1 MKNKTH
7 QKRVAAIHDLS
18 GFGKCSLTVA
28 LPILSAAGIETSA
41 IPTAILST
49 HTGGISGYTYRDLTE
64 DMRPVMKHWKSLDIK
79 FDAIYTGF
87 LGSFEQLDI
96 VREFFDAFRQEDN
109 LILVD
114 PVMGDNGRPYR
125 TCTPEL
131 RRRMSELAAAADIIT
146 PNITEAAMLLE
157 ESYPAAPLTRSEA
170 KSMLLRL
177 SHMGPKRV
185 VITGAELAQGGLASL
200 GYDGE
205 NGSFWYVPC
214 EYIPVH
220 YPGCGDIY
228 ASVLL
233 GAELSGASLPIAMAR
248 AAAFTELCVKTTYS
262 YGSDPRYGVMLES
275 VLGSLLKNE
284 VTGAF
289 RAL

>member
-1 MKNKTH
+1 MEKRPA
-7 QKRVAAIHDLS
+7 RVAAIHDLS
-18 GFGKCSLTVA
+18 GFGRCSISVI
-28 LPILSAAGIETSA
+28 LPVLSAMGVQVCPV
-41 IPTAILST
+41 PTAVLSS
-49 HTGGISGYTYRDLTE
+49 HTGGLGDPVIRDLTDYIE
-64 DMRPVMKHWKSLDIK
+64 PALRQYQSLGVE
-79 FDAIYTGF
+79 FEAVYTGF
-87 LGSFEQLDI
+87 LGSGEQVDCCL
-96 VREFFDAFRQEDN
+96 EFFKAYPKA
-109 LILVD
+109 LKIVD

>member
-1 MKNKTH
+1 MEKRPA
-7 QKRVAAIHDLS
+7 RVAAIHDLS
-18 GFGKCSLTVA
+18 GFGRCSISVI
-28 LPILSAAGIETSA
+28 LPVLSAMGVQVCPV
-41 IPTAILST
+41 PTAVLSS
-49 HTGGISGYTYRDLTE
+49 HTGGLGDPVIRDLTDYIE
-64 DMRPVMKHWKSLDIK
+64 PALRHYQSLGVE
-79 FDAIYTGF
+79 FEAVYTGF
-87 LGSFEQLDI
+87 LGSGEQVDCCL
-96 VREFFDAFRQEDN
+96 EFFKAYPKA
-109 LILVD
+109 LKIVD

-275 VLGSLLKNE
+275 VLVSLLKNE

>member
-1 MKNKTH
+1 MEKRPA
-7 QKRVAAIHDLS
+7 RVAAIHDLS
-18 GFGKCSLTVA
+18 GFGRCSISVI
-28 LPILSAAGIETSA
+28 LPVLSAMGVQVCPV
-41 IPTAILST
+41 PTAVLSS
-49 HTGGISGYTYRDLTE
+49 HTGGLGDPVIRDLTDYIE
-64 DMRPVMKHWKSLDIK
+64 PALRHYQSLGVE
-79 FDAIYTGF
+79 FEAVYTGF
-87 LGSFEQLDI
+87 LGSGEQVDCCL
-96 VREFFDAFRQEDN
+96 EFFKAYPKA
-109 LILVD
+109 LKIVD

-248 AAAFTELCVKTTYS
+248 ATAFTELCVKTTYS

>member
-1 MKNKTH
+1 MEKRPA
-7 QKRVAAIHDLS
+7 RVAAIHDLS
-18 GFGKCSLTVA
+18 GFGRCSISVI
-28 LPILSAAGIETSA
+28 LPVLSAMGVQVCPV
-41 IPTAILST
+41 PTAVLSS
-49 HTGGISGYTYRDLTE
+49 HTGGLGDPVIRDLTDYIE
-64 DMRPVMKHWKSLDIK
+64 PALRHYQSLGVE
-79 FDAIYTGF
+79 FEAVYTGF
-87 LGSFEQLDI
+87 LGSGEQVDCCL
-96 VREFFDAFRQEDN
+96 EFFKAYPKA
-109 LILVD
+109 LKIVD

-220 YPGCGDIY
+220 YPGCVDIY

>member
-1 MKNKTH
+1 MEKRPA
-7 QKRVAAIHDLS
+7 RVAAIHDLS
-18 GFGKCSLTVA
+18 GFGRCSISVI
-28 LPILSAAGIETSA
+28 LPVLSAMGVQVCPV
-41 IPTAILST
+41 PTAVLSS
-49 HTGGISGYTYRDLTE
+49 HTGGLGDPVIRDLTDYIE
-64 DMRPVMKHWKSLDIK
+64 PALRHYQSLGVE
-79 FDAIYTGF
+79 FEAVYTGF
-87 LGSFEQLDI
+87 LGSGEQVDCCL
-96 VREFFDAFRQEDN
+96 EFFKAYPKA
-109 LILVD
+109 LKIVD

-233 GAELSGASLPIAMAR
+233 GAELSDASLPIAMAR

>member
-1 MKNKTH
+1 MEKRPA
-7 QKRVAAIHDLS
+7 RVAAIHDLS
-18 GFGKCSLTVA
+18 GFGRCSISVI
-28 LPILSAAGIETSA
+28 LPVLSAMGVQVCPV
-41 IPTAILST
+41 PTAVLSS
-49 HTGGISGYTYRDLTE
+49 HTGGLGDPVIRDLTDYIE
-64 DMRPVMKHWKSLDIK
+64 PALRHYQSLGVE
-79 FDAIYTGF
+79 FEAVYTGF
-87 LGSFEQLDI
+87 LGSGEQVDCCL
-96 VREFFDAFRQEDN
+96 EFFKAYPKALKIVE
-109 LILVD
+109 

>member
-1 MKNKTH
+1 MEKRPA
-7 QKRVAAIHDLS
+7 RVAAIHDLS
-18 GFGKCSLTVA
+18 GFGRCSISVI
-28 LPILSAAGIETSA
+28 LPVLSAMGVQVCPV
-41 IPTAILST
+41 PTAVLSS
-49 HTGGISGYTYRDLTE
+49 HTGGLGDPVIRDLTDYIE
-64 DMRPVMKHWKSLDIK
+64 PALRHYQSLGVE
-79 FDAIYTGF
+79 FEAVYTGF
-87 LGSFEQLDI
+87 LGSGEQVDCCL
-96 VREFFDAFRQEDN
+96 EFFKAYPKA
-109 LILVD
+109 LKIVD

-214 EYIPVH
+214 EYIPVQ

>member
-1 MKNKTH
+1 MEKRPA
-7 QKRVAAIHDLS
+7 RVAAIHDLS
-18 GFGKCSLTVA
+18 GFGRCSISLI
-28 LPILSAAGIETSA
+28 LPVLSAMGVQVCPV
-41 IPTAILST
+41 PTAVLSS
-49 HTGGISGYTYRDLTE
+49 HTGGLGDPVIRDLTDYIE
-64 DMRPVMKHWKSLDIK
+64 PALRHYQSLGVE
-79 FDAIYTGF
+79 FEAVYTGF
-87 LGSFEQLDI
+87 LGSGEQVDCCL
-96 VREFFDAFRQEDN
+96 EFFKAYPKA
-109 LILVD
+109 LKIVD

>member
-1 MKNKTH
+1 MEKRPA
-7 QKRVAAIHDLS
+7 RVAAIHDLS
-18 GFGKCSLTVA
+18 GFGRCSISVI
-28 LPILSAAGIETSA
+28 LPVLSAMGVQVCPV
-41 IPTAILST
+41 PTAVLSS
-49 HTGGISGYTYRDLTE
+49 HTGGLGDPVIRGLTDYIE
-64 DMRPVMKHWKSLDIK
+64 PALRHYQSLGVE
-79 FDAIYTGF
+79 FEAVYTGF
-87 LGSFEQLDI
+87 LGSGEQVDCCL
-96 VREFFDAFRQEDN
+96 EFFKAYPKA
-109 LILVD
+109 LKIVD

>member
-1 MKNKTH
+1 MEKRPA
-7 QKRVAAIHDLS
+7 RVAAIHDLS
-18 GFGKCSLTVA
+18 GFGRCSISVI
-28 LPILSAAGIETSA
+28 LPVLSAMGVQVCPV
-41 IPTAILST
+41 PTAVLSS
-49 HTGGISGYTYRDLTE
+49 HTGGLGDPVIRDLTDYIE
-64 DMRPVMKHWKSLDIK
+64 PALRHYQSLGVE
-79 FDAIYTGF
+79 FEAVYTGF
-87 LGSFEQLDI
+87 LGSGEQVDCCL
-96 VREFFDAFRQEDN
+96 EFVKAYPKA
-109 LILVD
+109 LKIVD

>member
-1 MKNKTH
+1 MEKRPA
-7 QKRVAAIHDLS
+7 RVAAIHDLS
-18 GFGKCSLTVA
+18 GFGRCSISVI
-28 LPILSAAGIETSA
+28 LPVLSAMGVQVCPV
-41 IPTAILST
+41 PTAVLSS
-49 HTGGISGYTYRDLTE
+49 HTGGLGDPVIRDLTDYIE
-64 DMRPVMKHWKSLDIK
+64 PALRHYQSLGVE
-79 FDAIYTGF
+79 FEAVYTGF
-87 LGSFEQLDI
+87 LGSGEQVDCCL
-96 VREFFDAFRQEDN
+96 EFFKAYPKA
-109 LILVD
+109 LKIVD
-114 PVMGDNGRPYR
+114 PVMGDNVRPYR

-177 SHMGPKRV
+177 SLMGPKRV

>member
-1 MKNKTH
+1 MEKRPA
-7 QKRVAAIHDLS
+7 RVAAIHDLS
-18 GFGKCSLTVA
+18 GFGRCSISVI
-28 LPILSAAGIETSA
+28 LPVLSAMGVQVCPV
-41 IPTAILST
+41 PTAVLSS
-49 HTGGISGYTYRDLTE
+49 HTGGLGDPVIRDLTDYIE
-64 DMRPVMKHWKSLDIK
+64 PALRNYQSLGVE
-79 FDAIYTGF
+79 FEAVYTGF
-87 LGSFEQLDI
+87 LGSGEQVDCCL
-96 VREFFDAFRQEDN
+96 EFFKAYPKA
-109 LILVD
+109 LKIVD

-131 RRRMSELAAAADIIT
+131 RCRMSELAAAADIIT

>member
-1 MKNKTH
+1 MEKRPA
-7 QKRVAAIHDLS
+7 RVAAIHDLS
-18 GFGKCSLTVA
+18 GFGRCSISVI
-28 LPILSAAGIETSA
+28 LPVLSAMGVQVCPV
-41 IPTAILST
+41 PTAVLSS
-49 HTGGISGYTYRDLTE
+49 HTGGLGDPDLTDYIE
-64 DMRPVMKHWKSLDIK
+64 PALRHYQSLGVE
-79 FDAIYTGF
+79 FEAVYTGF
-87 LGSFEQLDI
+87 LGSGEQVDCCL
-96 VREFFDAFRQEDN
+96 EFFKAYPKA
-109 LILVD
+109 LKIVD

>member
-1 MKNKTH
+1 MEKRPA
-7 QKRVAAIHDLS
+7 RVAAIHDLS
-18 GFGKCSLTVA
+18 GFGRCSISVI
-28 LPILSAAGIETSA
+28 LPVLSAMGVQVCPV
-41 IPTAILST
+41 PTAVLSS
-49 HTGGISGYTYRDLTE
+49 HTGGLGDPVIRDLTDYIE
-64 DMRPVMKHWKSLDIK
+64 PALRHYQSLGVE
-79 FDAIYTGF
+79 FEAVYTGF
-87 LGSFEQLDI
+87 LGSGEQVDCCL
-96 VREFFDAFRQEDN
+96 EFFKAYPKA
-109 LILVD
+109 LKIVD

-185 VITGAELAQGGLASL
+185 AITGAELAQGGLASL

>member
-1 MKNKTH
+1 MEKRPA
-7 QKRVAAIHDLS
+7 RVAAIHDLS
-18 GFGKCSLTVA
+18 GFGRCSISVI
-28 LPILSAAGIETSA
+28 LPVLSAMGVQVCPV
-41 IPTAILST
+41 PTAVLSS
-49 HTGGISGYTYRDLTE
+49 HTGGLGDPVIRDLTDYIE
-64 DMRPVMKHWKSLDIK
+64 PALRHYQSLGVE
-79 FDAIYTGF
+79 FEAVYTGF
-87 LGSFEQLDI
+87 LGSGEQVDCCL
-96 VREFFDAFRQEDN
+96 EFFKAYPKA
-109 LILVD
+109 LKIVD

-177 SHMGPKRV
+177 SHMGPKSV

>member
-1 MKNKTH
+1 MEKRPA
-7 QKRVAAIHDLS
+7 RVAAIHDLS
-18 GFGKCSLTVA
+18 GFGRCSISVI
-28 LPILSAAGIETSA
+28 LPVLSAMGVQVCPV
-41 IPTAILST
+41 PTAVLSS
-49 HTGGISGYTYRDLTE
+49 HTGGLGDPVIRDLTDYIE
-64 DMRPVMKHWKSLDIK
+64 PALRHYQSLGVE
-79 FDAIYTGF
+79 FEAVYTGF
-87 LGSFEQLDI
+87 LGSGEQVDCCL
-96 VREFFDAFRQEDN
+96 EFFKAYPKA
-109 LILVD
+109 LKIVD

-262 YGSDPRYGVMLES
+262 YGSDSRYGVMLES

>member
-1 MKNKTH
+1 MEKRPA
-7 QKRVAAIHDLS
+7 RVAAIHDLS
-18 GFGKCSLTVA
+18 GFGRCSISVI
-28 LPILSAAGIETSA
+28 LPVLSAMGVQVCPV
-41 IPTAILST
+41 PTAVLSS
-49 HTGGISGYTYRDLTE
+49 HTGGLGDPVIRDLTDYIE
-64 DMRPVMKHWKSLDIK
+64 PALRHYQSLGVE
-79 FDAIYTGF
+79 FEAVYTGF
-87 LGSFEQLDI
+87 LGSGEQVDCCL
-96 VREFFDAFRQEDN
+96 EFFKAYPKA
-109 LILVD
+109 LKIVD

-177 SHMGPKRV
+177 SHRGPKRV
-185 VITGAELAQGGLASL
+185 VRTGAELAQGGLASL

-248 AAAFTELCVKTTYS
+248 AATFTELCVKTTYS

>member
-1 MKNKTH
+1 MEKRPA
-7 QKRVAAIHDLS
+7 RVAAIHDLS
-18 GFGKCSLTVA
+18 GFGRCSISVI
-28 LPILSAAGIETSA
+28 LPVLSAMGVQVCPV
-41 IPTAILST
+41 PTAVLSS
-49 HTGGISGYTYRDLTE
+49 HTGGLGDPVIRDLTDYIE
-64 DMRPVMKHWKSLDIK
+64 PALRHYQSLGVK
-79 FDAIYTGF
+79 FEAVYTGF
-87 LGSFEQLDI
+87 LGSGEQVDCCL
-96 VREFFDAFRQEDN
+96 EFFKAYPKA
-109 LILVD
+109 LKIVD

-157 ESYPAAPLTRSEA
+157 ESYHAAPLTRSEA

>member
-1 MKNKTH
+1 MEKRPA
-7 QKRVAAIHDLS
+7 RVAAIHDLS
-18 GFGKCSLTVA
+18 GFGRCSISVI
-28 LPILSAAGIETSA
+28 LPVLSAMGVQVCPV
-41 IPTAILST
+41 PTAVLSS
-49 HTGGISGYTYRDLTE
+49 HTGGLGDPVIRDLTDYIE
-64 DMRPVMKHWKSLDIK
+64 PALRHYQSLGVE
-79 FDAIYTGF
+79 FEAVYTGF
-87 LGSFEQLDI
+87 LGSGEQVDCCL
-96 VREFFDAFRQEDN
+96 EFFKAYPKA
-109 LILVD
+109 LKIVD

-228 ASVLL
+228 ASALL

>member
-1 MKNKTH
+1 MEKRPA
-7 QKRVAAIHDLS
+7 RVAAIHDLS
-18 GFGKCSLTVA
+18 GFGRCSISVI
-28 LPILSAAGIETSA
+28 LPVLSAMGVQVCPV
-41 IPTAILST
+41 PTAVLSS
-49 HTGGISGYTYRDLTE
+49 HTGGLGDPVIRDLTDYIE
-64 DMRPVMKHWKSLDIK
+64 PALRHYQSLGVE
-79 FDAIYTGF
+79 FEAVYTGF
-87 LGSFEQLDI
+87 LGSGEQVDCCL
-96 VREFFDAFRQEDN
+96 EFFKAYPKA
-109 LILVD
+109 LKIVD

-177 SHMGPKRV
+177 SHMGPKMV

>member
-1 MKNKTH
+1 MEKRPA
-7 QKRVAAIHDLS
+7 RVAAIHDLS
-18 GFGKCSLTVA
+18 GFGRCSISVI
-28 LPILSAAGIETSA
+28 LPVLSAMGVQVCPV
-41 IPTAILST
+41 PTAVLSS
-49 HTGGISGYTYRDLTE
+49 HTGGLGDPVIRDLTDYIE
-64 DMRPVMKHWKSLDIK
+64 PALRHYQSLGVE
-79 FDAIYTGF
+79 FEAVYTGF
-87 LGSFEQLDI
+87 LGSGEHVDCCL
-96 VREFFDAFRQEDN
+96 EFVKAYPKA
-109 LILVD
+109 LKIVD

>member
-1 MKNKTH
+1 MEKRPA
-7 QKRVAAIHDLS
+7 RVAAIHDLS
-18 GFGKCSLTVA
+18 GFGRCSISVI
-28 LPILSAAGIETSA
+28 LPVLSAMGVQVCPV
-41 IPTAILST
+41 PTAVLSS
-49 HTGGISGYTYRDLTE
+49 HTGGLGDPVIRDLTDYIE
-64 DMRPVMKHWKSLDIK
+64 PALRHYQSLGME
-79 FDAIYTGF
+79 FEAVYTGF
-87 LGSFEQLDI
+87 LGSGEQVDCCL
-96 VREFFDAFRQEDN
+96 EFFKAYPKA
-109 LILVD
+109 LKIVD

>member
-1 MKNKTH
+1 MEKRPA
-7 QKRVAAIHDLS
+7 RVAAIHDLS
-18 GFGKCSLTVA
+18 GFGRCSISVI
-28 LPILSAAGIETSA
+28 LPVLSAMGVQVCPV
-41 IPTAILST
+41 PTAVLSS
-49 HTGGISGYTYRDLTE
+49 HTGGLGDPVIRDLTDYIE
-64 DMRPVMKHWKSLDIK
+64 PALRHYQSLGVK
-79 FDAIYTGF
+79 FEAVYTGF
-87 LGSFEQLDI
+87 LGSGEQVDCCL
-96 VREFFDAFRQEDN
+96 EFFKAYPKA
-109 LILVD
+109 LKIVD

>member
-1 MKNKTH
+1 MEKRPA
-7 QKRVAAIHDLS
+7 RVAAIHDLS
-18 GFGKCSLTVA
+18 GFGRCSISVI
-28 LPILSAAGIETSA
+28 LPVLSAMGVQVCPV
-41 IPTAILST
+41 PTAVLSS
-49 HTGGISGYTYRDLTE
+49 HTGGLGDPVIRDLTDYIE
-64 DMRPVMKHWKSLDIK
+64 PALRHYQSLGVE
-79 FDAIYTGF
+79 FEAVYTGF
-87 LGSFEQLDI
+87 LGSGEQVDCCL
-96 VREFFDAFRQEDN
+96 EFFKAYPKA
-109 LILVD
+109 LKIVD

-262 YGSDPRYGVMLES
+262 YGSAPRYGVMLES

>member
-1 MKNKTH
+1 MEKRPA
-7 QKRVAAIHDLS
+7 RVAAIHDLS
-18 GFGKCSLTVA
+18 GFGRCSISVI
-28 LPILSAAGIETSA
+28 LPVLSAMGVQVCPV
-41 IPTAILST
+41 PTAVLSS
-49 HTGGISGYTYRDLTE
+49 HTGGLGDPVIRDLTDYIE
-64 DMRPVMKHWKSLDIK
+64 PALRHYQSLGVE
-79 FDAIYTGF
+79 FEAVYTGF
-87 LGSFEQLDI
+87 LGSGEQVDCCL
-96 VREFFDAFRQEDN
+96 EFFKAYPKA
-109 LILVD
+109 LKIVD

-170 KSMLLRL
+170 KSMLFRL

>member
-1 MKNKTH
+1 MEKRPA
-7 QKRVAAIHDLS
+7 RVAAIHDLS
-18 GFGKCSLTVA
+18 GFGRCSISVI
-28 LPILSAAGIETSA
+28 LPVLSAMGVQVCPV
-41 IPTAILST
+41 PTAVLSS
-49 HTGGISGYTYRDLTE
+49 HTGGLGDPVIRDLTDYIE
-64 DMRPVMKHWKSLDIK
+64 PALRHYQSLGVE
-79 FDAIYTGF
+79 FEAVYTGF
-87 LGSFEQLDI
+87 LGSGEQVDCCL
-96 VREFFDAFRQEDN
+96 EFFKAYPKA
-109 LILVD
+109 LKIVD

-233 GAELSGASLPIAMAR
+233 GAELSSASLPIAMAR

>member
-1 MKNKTH
+1 MEKRPA
-7 QKRVAAIHDLS
+7 RVAAIHDLS
-18 GFGKCSLTVA
+18 GFGRCSISVI
-28 LPILSAAGIETSA
+28 LPVLSAMGVQVCPV
-41 IPTAILST
+41 PTAVLSS
-49 HTGGISGYTYRDLTE
+49 HTGGLGDPVIRDLTDYIE
-64 DMRPVMKHWKSLDIK
+64 PALRHYQSLGVE
-79 FDAIYTGF
+79 FEAVYTGF
-87 LGSFEQLDI
+87 LGSGEQVDCCL
-96 VREFFDAFRQEDN
+96 EFFKAYPKA
-109 LILVD
+109 LKIVD

-146 PNITEAAMLLE
+146 PNIAEAAMLLE

>member
-1 MKNKTH
+1 MEKRPA
-7 QKRVAAIHDLS
+7 RVAAIHDLS
-18 GFGKCSLTVA
+18 GFGRCSISVI
-28 LPILSAAGIETSA
+28 LPVLSAMGVQVCPV
-41 IPTAILST
+41 PTAVLSS
-49 HTGGISGYTYRDLTE
+49 HTGGLGDPVIRDLTDYIE
-64 DMRPVMKHWKSLDIK
+64 PALRHYQSLGVE
-79 FDAIYTGF
+79 FEAVYTGF
-87 LGSFEQLDI
+87 LGSGEQVDCCL
-96 VREFFDAFRQEDN
+96 EFFKAYPKA
-109 LILVD
+109 LKIVD

-185 VITGAELAQGGLASL
+185 VITGAELAQGGQASL

>member
-1 MKNKTH
+1 MEKRPA
-7 QKRVAAIHDLS
+7 RVAAIHDLS
-18 GFGKCSLTVA
+18 GFGRCSISVI
-28 LPILSAAGIETSA
+28 LPVLSAMGVQVCPV
-41 IPTAILST
+41 PTAVLSS
-49 HTGGISGYTYRDLTE
+49 HTGGLGDPVIRDLTDYIE
-64 DMRPVMKHWKSLDIK
+64 PALRHYQSLGAE
-79 FDAIYTGF
+79 FEAVYTGF
-87 LGSFEQLDI
+87 LGSGEQVDCCL
-96 VREFFDAFRQEDN
+96 EFFKAYPKA
-109 LILVD
+109 LKIVD